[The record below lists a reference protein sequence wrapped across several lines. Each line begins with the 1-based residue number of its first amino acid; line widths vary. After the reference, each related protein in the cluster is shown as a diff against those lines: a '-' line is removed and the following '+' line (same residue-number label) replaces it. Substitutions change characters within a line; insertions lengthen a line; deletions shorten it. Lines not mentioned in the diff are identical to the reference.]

1 MKPWE
6 RQSYAKL
13 LNSNCAP
20 ELTAVILRR
29 FRSDFGTAPTTY
41 QSVTGNKS

>member
-13 LNSNCAP
+13 LNSNCGAP
-20 ELTAVILRR
+20 ELTAEVPFGLRYR
-29 FRSDFGTAPTTY
+29 AYHVP
-41 QSVTGNKS
+41 VGNW

>member
-13 LNSNCAP
+13 LNSNFARP
-20 ELTAVILRR
+20 SLLRR

>member
-20 ELTAVILRR
+20 ELTAEVP
-29 FRSDFGTAPTTY
+29 FGLPT
-41 QSVTGNKS
+41 SVPRLPRTSR

>member
-13 LNSNCAP
+13 LNSNCGAP
-20 ELTAVILRR
+20 ELTAEVV
-29 FRSDFGTAPTTY
+29 RSDFGTAPTTY

>member
-13 LNSNCAP
+13 LI
-20 ELTAVILRR
+20 LKLRR

>member
-13 LNSNCAP
+13 LNSNFARP
-20 ELTAVILRR
+20 SLLRR
-29 FRSDFGTAPTTY
+29 FRSDFGTAPPTTY

>member
-20 ELTAVILRR
+20 ELTAEVPFGLRYR
-29 FRSDFGTAPTTY
+29 AYHVP
-41 QSVTGNKS
+41 VGNW